1 MISKES
7 IKYSLRNLKQR
18 KTRSA
23 FTIISILVGIATIFI
38 FVSFGLG
45 LYNYI
50 QEMSSAS
57 SADKLLI
64 QPKGFGG
71 MDPTFSFSENELKV
85 VDRTSGVFQATG
97 VYFKNVEIQKSD
109 VKKYTYIIGYDPK
122 KPLIMEVYNLNI
134 YTGRELQP
142 GDRGVILGYNYL
154 LPDKIFS
161 KPYELNDNIE
171 INGRKVKIVGFYE
184 AVGSAP
190 DDAQIYVTNDFLQEL
205 YQNETLPYNW
215 IVAKVDV
222 ANIERVTKDIER
234 NLRKERDQEI
244 GKEDF
249 YVQSFD
255 DMIQSYST
263 ALNIV
268 IGFIILIALI
278 SVFVSAVNTANTM
291 ITSVLERVKEIGVM
305 KSIGAENSEIF
316 KIFLFES
323 SFLGFVAGVLGVL
336 LGWGVSYLG
345 GEIIAGLGYG
355 FLKPY
360 FSPWLFLGCIA
371 FATLTGAVSG
381 VLPAIKASK
390 TNPVDALRY
399 E

>member
-7 IKYSLRNLKQR
+7 IKYSLRNLRQR

-23 FTIISILVGIATIFI
+23 FTIISILIGITTIFI

-50 QEMSSAS
+50 GELSSES
-57 SADKLLI
+57 SIDKVLI

-71 MDPTFSFSENELKV
+71 MDPAFSFSEDELEV
-85 VDRTSGVFQATG
+85 VEKTSGVYQATG
-97 VYFKNVEIQKSD
+97 VYFKSAELQKSSI
-109 VKKYTYIIGYDPK
+109 KKYTFVIAYDPK
-122 KPLIMEVYNLNI
+122 KPLVMDVFNI
-134 YTGRELQP
+134 DIYSGRELQP
-142 GDRGVILGYNYL
+142 GDRGVVLGYNYL
-154 LPDKIFS
+154 LADKIFS
-161 KPYELNDNIE
+161 KPYQLNDNII
-171 INGRKVKIVGFYE
+171 INGRKVKVIGFY
-184 AVGSAP
+184 APVGNP
-190 DDAQIYVTNDFLQEL
+190 QDDAQIYVTNDFIKEL
-205 YQNETLPYNW
+205 YPNETLPYNW

-222 ANIERVTKDIER
+222 DNLERISKDIER
-234 NLRKERDQEI
+234 NLRKERNQEE

-255 DMIQSYST
+255 DMIESYST

-305 KSIGAENSEIF
+305 KSIGAQNSEIF

-323 SFLGFVAGVLGVL
+323 AFLGFVAGCLGVFFGWL
-336 LGWGVSYLG
+336 LSFVG
-345 GEIIAGLGYG
+345 GEILSNLGYG
-355 FLKPY
+355 FLQPY
-360 FSPWLFLGCIA
+360 FSHWLFLGCII
-371 FATLTGAVSG
+371 FATLTGAISG
-381 VLPAIKASK
+381 AFPAIKASK
-390 TNPVDALRY
+390 VNPVDALRY